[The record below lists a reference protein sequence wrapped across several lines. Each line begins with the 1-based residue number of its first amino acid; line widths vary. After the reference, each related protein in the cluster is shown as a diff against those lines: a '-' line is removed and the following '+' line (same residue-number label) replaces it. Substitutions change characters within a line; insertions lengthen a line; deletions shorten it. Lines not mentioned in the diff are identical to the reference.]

1 MLKILFFATF
11 ILSPLSSPNYEV
23 QGSWPLYVKTLTG
36 DVITLYPEAS
46 DTIENIKQMLV
57 PELNGLGVCYYGL
70 EDGIE
75 ADDFRLIF
83 AGKQLEDGRTLA
95 DYNIQ
100 HESTLHVVMYSPKCD
115 EVLFVRDMF
124 NKTFMVNQG
133 PSHTPL
139 ELKNLIYMTTK
150 QFKRYQ
156 KGSEWGIPIPIQRI
170 SYEGKILGGNQKAL
184 SDFGVH
190 PGDTLILSVKKKN

>member
-1 MLKILFFATF
+1 MLKGLFLLLFLFGPFSNQEETNMGMV
-11 ILSPLSSPNYEV
+11 I
-23 QGSWPLYVKTLTG
+23 YVKTMTG
-36 DVITLYPEAS
+36 QTIELNVEAS
-46 DTIENIKQMLV
+46 HTVQFIKQKVSEEMNRLS
-57 PELNGLGVCYYGL
+57 LCYYGL
-70 EDGIE
+70 EDGIGPN
-75 ADDFRLIF
+75 DFRLIF
-83 AGKQLEDGRTLA
+83 AGKQLEDGRTLS

-133 PSHTPL
+133 PLHTPL

-156 KGSEWGIPIPIQRI
+156 KGSEWGVPIPIQRI
-170 SYEGKILGGNQKAL
+170 SYGDKVLGGNQKTL